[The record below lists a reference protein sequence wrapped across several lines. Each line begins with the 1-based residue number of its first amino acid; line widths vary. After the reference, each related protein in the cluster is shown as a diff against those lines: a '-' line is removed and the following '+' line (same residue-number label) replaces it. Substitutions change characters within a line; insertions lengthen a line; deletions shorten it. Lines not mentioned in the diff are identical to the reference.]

1 MLIALIISV
10 ASALDYKE
18 QLASNTTCVCT
29 TVPCPVAG
37 YNYLTVGKGVFK
49 FKSFVFLPVPKVGV
63 VKELIII

>member
-37 YNYLTVGKGVFK
+37 YNYLKVGKAVLKNKSVF
-49 FKSFVFLPVPKVGV
+49 FLTVP
-63 VKELIII
+63 